1 MILQK
6 IILNTKGLYFNN
18 TMKIRLLLLIVFL
31 SSCSPRI
38 NEVWKTQYIE
48 KEILKDTIVYL
59 EVPKEKLVTVVKDTI
74 SILENK
80 YSESTAF
87 IDSSGFLN
95 HSLITNYQN
104 IPFKVTYKDRFI
116 YKSDTITIIKPVKG
130 DVIIKEVAPKWSW
143 YTLVL
148 IILIIALYIRFKVKN
163 KKLI

>member
-1 MILQK
+1 
-6 IILNTKGLYFNN
+6 
-18 TMKIRLLLLIVFL
+18 MKLRLLLLIVFL

-48 KEILKDTIVYL
+48 KEILKDTIIYL

-74 SILENK
+74 SVLQNK

-87 IDSSGFLN
+87 IDNYGFLN
-95 HSLITNYQN
+95 HSLITKDQD
-104 IPFKVTYKDRFI
+104 IPLTVTYKDRLV

-130 DVIIKEVAPKWSW
+130 DIIIKEVVPKWSW
-143 YTLVL
+143 FTLVL
-148 IILIIALYIRFKVKN
+148 LIGIISSFIWFKIKN